1 MSNTPLHQEMDVN
14 PAPETPSPGPNGLN
28 FMDQVHSLLNGETPT
43 PTSPDDNIPGAP
55 VSVLESDSQNGNNS
69 APDESEAGND
79 NEDGADT
86 TSSQGGADPAQTPG
100 EAGMSGDN
108 VNRESVQQFFNLDL
122 EQQSATLIKY
132 QQHLAQVLDQNKQ
145 MAEMI
150 EKINVERQGLTVQ
163 VETALQ
169 QNADLIKTIKETPS
183 VESITTQVKD
193 TLDKEYELKFKNLE
207 DQLVR
212 EKQVQDE
219 IHKETLKKQDTHYSG
234 LLKQGLSK
242 MKADY
247 ETRIKETLSENETRF
262 QRQQQEHRAQL
273 EALNM
278 ELDEWKRR
286 SSTRQTG
293 LAQTAA
299 GPVGEQLGQLKDE
312 IYNFLPGTVKT
323 DRGGAVTNTTINWD
337 NTTLRPKHVT
347 FATST
352 PKVTEEDMVGLAAPL
367 AVETTRVSKT
377 ATSGSIGDQSTLINL
392 ASEFKKMREPKIQKL
407 KGGNTS
413 SAQLFITGWI
423 KEVRA
428 VIHDRNLSDE
438 EGVQLI
444 REFTESKARQQVDFY
459 LDMNPSP
466 TIEGV
471 LEHLISAFSSGEDES
486 SIKSEFYSRKQLAR
500 ESEDDYA
507 EVLQILAQKIM
518 IANPAFQ
525 AECNGALI
533 HQFANGLR
541 DEIIR
546 PLAKD
551 LVNRKPGIAFI
562 KFRSEVANLSGSR
575 LKRTLTKVTVNA
587 VEEDEEIDRPN
598 KKTKQERQSLDAQI
612 KTLMEQNRSLSQK
625 VDSLANLQTSNIT
638 EAVSQAVNYTA
649 NRFGG
654 QSKPNNQQPSD
665 KARESKP
672 FLGKEFPPRPTKG
685 KDGSLNVAETCNYCK
700 NPGHLLDNCTKL
712 QDRIDRG
719 LAKPLRGPQKQSGK

>member
-1 MSNTPLHQEMDVN
+1 MPVGDV
-14 PAPETPSPGPNGLN
+14 
-28 FMDQVHSLLNGETPT
+28 
-43 PTSPDDNIPGAP
+43 
-55 VSVLESDSQNGNNS
+55 
-69 APDESEAGND
+69 
-79 NEDGADT
+79 DT
-86 TSSQGGADPAQTPG
+86 G
-100 EAGMSGDN
+100 
-108 VNRESVQQFFNLDL
+108 SVQKFFSLDI
-122 EQQSATLIKY
+122 EQQAETLICY
-132 QQHLAQVLDQNKQ
+132 QQHLSQVVHQNNQ

-150 EKINVERQGLTVQ
+150 DKINVDHQGLTTQ
-163 VETALQ
+163 VETALK
-169 QNADLIKTIKETPS
+169 QNADLLKTLKETPS
-183 VESITTQVKD
+183 VETITNQVKD
-193 TLDKEYELKFKNLE
+193 TLDKEYKLKFKNLE

-212 EKQVQDE
+212 EKQVQE
-219 IHKETLKKQDTHYSG
+219 ELHKDNLKKQDNHYSG

-247 ETRIKETLSENETRF
+247 EAKIKETLADNESRF

-273 EALNM
+273 EALTT

-286 SSTRQTG
+286 SSTIKTDVVE
-293 LAQTAA
+293 TAA
-299 GPVGEQLGQLKDE
+299 EPAGEQLGQLKDE

-352 PKVTEEDMVGLAAPL
+352 PKVTDEDMVGLAAPL
-367 AVETTRVSKT
+367 AAETTRVPQPIPT
-377 ATSGSIGDQSTLINL
+377 GSLGEQSTLINL

-423 KEVRA
+423 KEVHA
-428 VIHDRNLSDE
+428 VIRDHQLTDE

-444 REFTESKARQQVDFY
+444 RKFTESKARQQVNFY
-459 LDMNPSP
+459 LDMTPSP

-471 LEHLISAFSSGEDES
+471 LDHLISVFSSGEDKS
-486 SIKSEFYSRKQLAR
+486 SIRSEFYSHKQLAH

-507 EVLQILAQKIM
+507 EILQILARKIM
-518 IANPAFQ
+518 IANLAFQ
-525 AECNGALI
+525 AECNGTLI

-541 DEIIR
+541 DDIICL
-546 PLAKD
+546 LAKD
-551 LVNRKPGIAFI
+551 LVNRKPGIPFI
-562 KFRSEVANLSGSR
+562 KFHSEVANLSGSH
-575 LKRTLTKVTVNA
+575 LKRTLTKVNINK
-587 VEEDEEIDRPN
+587 VEEEEEIDRPN
-598 KKTKQERQSLDAQI
+598 KKSKQDRQCLDAQI

-625 VDSLANLQTSNIT
+625 VDSLATLQNSNLT

-649 NRFGG
+649 NHFGG
-654 QSKPNNQQPSD
+654 QSKPQSQPLSD

-672 FLGKEFPPRPTKG
+672 FLGKELPPKPTKG

-700 NPGHLLDNCTKL
+700 NPGHLLDNCVKL

-719 LAKPLRGPQKQSGK
+719 LAKPL